1 MHGRKE
7 TSPGLQVVVWCF
19 QEHVIEYELWF
30 GLGGGTV
37 KDPGVQSAQCPHP
50 LIETVDLS
58 VLDVLSDDHSIV
70 VEFHDKQK
78 CQ

>member
-1 MHGRKE
+1 VSRAGFERE
-7 TSPGLQVVVWCF
+7 GQSWLQQSMSEYMTYGAR
-19 QEHVIEYELWF
+19 QEGDI
-30 GLGGGTV
+30 

-58 VLDVLSDDHSIV
+58 VLGVLSDDHSIV
-70 VEFHDKQK
+70 VEFHDEQK